1 MQVMQSNV
9 VYICTYTCA
18 RVCVNINLRGHI
30 YIYLCHGSYYAWIVM
45 LYSWLQLPK
54 QFFPTSLRLHKS
66 TWASSQL
73 KLGSCGISPEG
84 SSKSLAYGRTC
95 KPRCLLSLIIQDIQV
110 LLTNLN
116 LNISES
122 RCSSGCLWAIQK
134 PKDTIWSWQCLI
146 FLRGQKKNQIPIDP
160 HRSPNKSYGSNSG
173 NPLGLPWFKH
183 LRHRPNPRNPLLGLT
198 DVEIKTGDWP
208 MGRTPTNLKR
218 MMGYAIDGLWD
229 NLRCSNSCLTW
240 HSMAWRCTKNAKIL

>member
-1 MQVMQSNV
+1 MQVMQCNV

-18 RVCVNINLRGHI
+18 RACVCKHQSTCTHI
-30 YIYLCHGSYYAWIVM
+30 YIYLFICHGSYYAGIVM

-122 RCSSGCLWAIQK
+122 WCSSGCLWAIQK

-160 HRSPNKSYGSNSG
+160 PTNPMVQTLGTLWDSHGSN
-173 NPLGLPWFKH
+173 
-183 LRHRPNPRNPLLGLT
+183 
-198 DVEIKTGDWP
+198 
-208 MGRTPTNLKR
+208 
-218 MMGYAIDGLWD
+218 
-229 NLRCSNSCLTW
+229 TW
-240 HSMAWRCTKNAKIL
+240 GIGQIHETHS